1 MSFDP
6 SFNSPVLNYVGSVDV
21 ASATSGATLYNILF
35 DSSLCTVGNVLM
47 FEYKIQPANVLIPNP
62 TDITLGYVNIENA
75 NPSGICNQW
84 TITVPAYGVDYNPE
98 IDREI
103 SVRVYSGLTGISEI
117 AVSPWS
123 NSLAVHVPPARPL
136 IDYAVFNQN
145 ISPGDDDLWIYLRI
159 QPTYDYDEL
168 TFIVAY
174 YFQEATTGNTAW
186 QVTDPLTATLV
197 TDPSGNDLRQLE
209 VSNIGNVDPSTNV
222 VYLGVYA
229 VYRFVYNGE
238 NYYSVSEISTTYTA
252 TPASNLNAPTIMS
265 IDYNVYNTPSTQN
278 MIVNW
283 IAPAITVLP
292 TYVVD
297 SYTLQLS
304 LNSGSW
310 STVSSTIPSSDL
322 SYNYDVSS
330 YGCSNNLAFR
340 VYAQYTTGAQS
351 NNSNEESLNIFK
363 YSLAPQNL
371 DVISVLSPDFID
383 FTFENPSD
391 IGCGDGYQFV
401 VEFNGNSGDISYNIP
416 YDPSA
421 TTYDIS
427 YSGLNIGNYGDII
440 LYLQTQDTN
449 SSNYLD
455 GASTTSPFI
464 ITTFTLDDIDYKVYT
479 DNTQNM
485 VLTWNDPIDSSLI
498 YSGWEVIDYDIYLNG
513 NLIDTVTDLTYTYLA
528 TEPCGS
534 NLAFYIEANLNN
546 SGTQFSIRSNT
557 EDINIF
563 KYSLAPQ
570 NLDVISA
577 SPGFIDFTFENPSDI
592 GCGDGYQF
600 VVELNGDSGDISYN
614 IPYDPS
620 ATTYDISYSGLNIGN
635 YGDVTLYLQTQDT
648 NSSNYLDGAS
658 TTTPFIMTTLTLDDI
673 DYKVYTDNTQNMVLT
688 WNDPIDPYW
697 IYSGWEVISYDIYLN
712 GNLIDTVTDLTY
724 TFDASSYDCSNNLA
738 FYIEANLNN
747 SGTDFTI
754 KSNTESI
761 NIFKYADAPSNVSVA
776 WASDLS
782 NTILDIGFTFT
793 VPYPYNSG
801 CGAIVNWKVTVTD
814 ASGTEIYDSS
824 VNYVEGQT
832 NYVVYLNDVP
842 YIPVGNVNVFMQ
854 TIDTNS
860 TDYMDGAIA
869 SDDFIATDVP
879 IFIDVVINPTRT
891 LLTFDVITQV
901 LLGQTALFAW
911 VDISGAT
918 VTRNQVNWYTNSVVP
933 TQDPETGV
941 YIYSFIYDH
950 TAFGT
955 TGFIP
960 NHLTLL
966 ASNNP
971 GIGFYNT
978 LNS

>member
-455 GASTTSPFI
+455 GASTT
-464 ITTFTLDDIDYKVYT
+464 
-479 DNTQNM
+479 
-485 VLTWNDPIDSSLI
+485 
-498 YSGWEVIDYDIYLNG
+498 
-513 NLIDTVTDLTYTYLA
+513 
-528 TEPCGS
+528 
-534 NLAFYIEANLNN
+534 
-546 SGTQFSIRSNT
+546 
-557 EDINIF
+557 
-563 KYSLAPQ
+563 
-570 NLDVISA
+570 
-577 SPGFIDFTFENPSDI
+577 
-592 GCGDGYQF
+592 
-600 VVELNGDSGDISYN
+600 
-614 IPYDPS
+614 
-620 ATTYDISYSGLNIGN
+620 
-635 YGDVTLYLQTQDT
+635 
-648 NSSNYLDGAS
+648 
-658 TTTPFIMTTLTLDDI
+658 TPFIMTTLTLDDI